1 MKKKNKKHVNYYHL
15 IFAILLP
22 MGVFSRS
29 SSSSSSTKL
38 RNEQQLDNEQQSF
51 EQKLFVSVEIFSNN
65 TILKQFDFIFIIII
79 YYKHILYQYIHIILF
94 I

>member
-1 MKKKNKKHVNYYHL
+1 
-15 IFAILLP
+15 
-22 MGVFSRS
+22 MGVFSGS

-51 EQKLFVSVEIFSNN
+51 EQKLFVSVEKNN

-79 YYKHILYQYIHIILF
+79 YYKHIL
-94 I
+94 